1 MIGTTSSRLGILALL
16 SLCLSCNSIKDKVD
30 QIGQEPW
37 PENVHLQVLGARQV
51 FDKNWEV
58 KFKIENDGDGPFSLQ
73 ELTEKQAKLVLSDF
87 TMEASLAV
95 ARSTGSRTSPY
106 HNSVIDE
113 TNHERHFMSGI
124 PLRTGLGIG
133 QGTLGFELGAIAGV
147 GWTDAQSNMCSH
159 ESGLRPILG
168 GYLGPV
174 LRIGG
179 RYPTRLS
186 VQVQSAWP
194 ISARCTNVPHDGS
207 ERNAPTWFTDPP
219 PDPSLLAQVAVPL
232 W

>member
-1 MIGTTSSRLGILALL
+1 MRHLSNAENTRSRSVLWRGLTTWSAGAMILSWALVASATDDQPRYLHLALRAGLTTSETAPNGWWIDA
-16 SLCLSCNSIKDKVD
+16 
-30 QIGQEPW
+30 G
-37 PENVHLQVLGARQV
+37 VLWQ
-51 FDKNWEV
+51 K
-58 KFKIENDGDGPFSLQ
+58 P
-73 ELTEKQAKLVLSDF
+73 LSDLWYF

-95 ARSTGSRTSPY
+95 ARSTGSRTLPY